1 MAGKTVEFSVD
12 EMDEVDSYNVEE
24 EVGAFR

>member
-1 MAGKTVEFSVD
+1 MARETVEFSVD

-24 EVGAFR
+24 EVGALR